1 MQKTIIELP
10 DGTLISSGSNA
21 VNAIKSCTITESVNV
36 GTDLEPGS
44 AYANKLKV
52 EMFTPEG
59 NLSLSANQEVTVY
72 KETNEVREKAGVF
85 ILEKPTRPTA
95 NTMKLTGYD
104 RVLHLDKELA
114 PWLNSLTGWPYNIHD
129 FADMVC
135 TQCGLVYKRNA
146 TPNGDFPV
154 YQFTRSSVT
163 GRQIMQ
169 WIGQILCRFCRATAD
184 GEIEFAW
191 YSKSDVQITASGD
204 PYYFQ
209 GGLTY
214 EDYDVEPVDAVQI
227 RLADSGEGAL
237 WPEAAADSNSYIIAG
252 NAILNARITGDII
265 PVLEEIRDELAVVTY
280 KPCRVRIPSTP
291 EIKAGSIVYITDKN
305 GVQVKALVMTKTQSG
320 QADTLECT
328 GNLRRDGPSALNNQS
343 ISSQAQQAA
352 QQAAKNAFSDLSPE
366 QVLNKLTDNGKV
378 QGIYQ
383 QDGKWY
389 INAELAQITN
399 LKASAI
405 TSGKFTGDRIDG
417 STLVITEGATIA
429 GWDIDENSIYKGANF
444 GTSTF
449 MCTGSTGS
457 YRIGGSGYLNGWVF
471 GAGGKFGVTK
481 TGAVWCSDIHAT
493 GGVIGGWHVSDSG
506 LSNGEWRSETDTSQ
520 EEYDFVL
527 FGKKALSHPQWDHD
541 GFVNPSAKWD
551 WIIQSAWEW
560 AESNGLT

>member
-44 AYANKLKV
+44 AYANKLKM
-52 EMFTPEG
+52 EMFTPDG
-59 NLSLSANQEVTVY
+59 NLSIGANQEVTVY
-72 KETNEVREKAGVF
+72 KEAAGVREKAGIF

-104 RVLHLDKELA
+104 RVLRLDRELA

-204 PYYFQ
+204 LYYFQ

-214 EDYDVEPVDAVQI
+214 EAYDVEPVTAVQI
-227 RLADSGEGAL
+227 RLADSNDGAL
-237 WPEAAADSNSYIIAG
+237 WPEAAAGSNSYIIAG
-252 NAILNARITGDII
+252 NAILNARITDEIL
-265 PVLEEIRDELAVVTY
+265 PFLEEIRDELAAVTY

-291 EIKAGSIVYITDKN
+291 EIKAGSIVDITDKN
-305 GVQVKALVMTKTQSG
+305 GVQIKALVMTKTQSG

-328 GNLRRDGPSALNNQS
+328 GNLRRDGPSALSNQS
-343 ISSQAQQAA
+343 TSSQAQQAA
-352 QQAAKNAFSDLSPE
+352 QNAFAGMTPE
-366 QVLNKLTDNGKV
+366 QVLNKLTNNGKI

-399 LKASAI
+399 LKASDI

-417 STLVITEGATIA
+417 SSLVITKGATIA
-429 GWDIDENSIYKGANF
+429 GWDIDENSIYKGTNF

-457 YRIGGSGYLNGWVF
+457 YSIGGSGYLTGWVF

-481 TGAVWCSDIHAT
+481 AGAVWCSDIHAS
-493 GGVIGGWHVSDSG
+493 GGTIGGWTIQGDG
-506 LSNGEWRSETDTSQ
+506 LSSGSLPPPWAASSEDVETITIKKWGVFRAYYDSFAGDDHS
-520 EEYDFVL
+520 EY
-527 FGKKALSHPQWDHD
+527 AYW
-541 GFVNPSAKWD
+541 N
-551 WIIQSAWEW
+551 WIIGCAREW
-560 AESNGLT
+560 AEANGLT

>member
-52 EMFTPEG
+52 ELFTPDG
-59 NLSLSANQEVTVY
+59 NLSIGANQEVTVY
-72 KETNEVREKAGVF
+72 KEAAGVREKAGIF

-95 NTMKLTGYD
+95 NTMKITGYD

-135 TQCGLVYKRNA
+135 TQCGLVYKENS
-146 TPNGDFPV
+146 TPNGDFLV
-154 YQFTRSSVT
+154 HQFTRSSVT

-191 YSKSDVQITASGD
+191 YSKSNVQITATGD
-204 PYYFQ
+204 LYYFQ

-214 EDYDVEPVDAVQI
+214 EDYNVEPVAAVQI
-227 RLADSGEGAL
+227 RLADSNDGAL
-237 WPEAAADSNSYIIAG
+237 WPEAAAGSNSYIIAG
-252 NAILNARITGDII
+252 NSILNASITDEIL
-265 PVLEEIRDELAVVTY
+265 PFLEEIRDELSAVTY

-291 EIKAGSIVYITDKN
+291 EIKAGSIVDITDKN
-305 GVQVKALVMTKTQSG
+305 GVQIKALVMTKTQSG

-328 GNLRRDGPSALNNQS
+328 GNLRRDGPSAISNQS
-343 ISSQAQQAA
+343 TSSQAQQAA
-352 QQAAKNAFSDLSPE
+352 QNAFAGMTPE
-366 QVLNKLTDNGKV
+366 QILNKLTDNGKV

-389 INAELAQITN
+389 INAELAQVVNLIATN
-399 LKASAI
+399 IVAGILKSKDGTTYFDLDNAVINSNSDAGNVQMWNGKLRCI
-405 TSGKFTGDRIDG
+405 DEYGNVRVLIGSPGMSGTTNPQGYGWYVDIKGSDGNTSVK
-417 STLVITEGATIA
+417 ITERNG
-429 GWDIDENSIYKGANF
+429 DPVF
-444 GTSTF
+444 F
-449 MCTGSTGS
+449 LPQ
-457 YRIGGSGYLNGWVF
+457 IGNLS
-471 GAGGKFGVTK
+471 
-481 TGAVWCSDIHAT
+481 
-493 GGVIGGWHVSDSG
+493 GGVMGMR
-506 LSNGEWRSETDTSQ
+506 LAWRHHADGYWFLTSI
-520 EEYDFVL
+520 L
-527 FGKKALSHPQWDHD
+527 D
-541 GFVNPSAKWD
+541 GDV
-551 WIIQSAWEW
+551 
-560 AESNGLT
+560 